1 MIKTIKPSLEEG
13 KNFGMSHP
21 NGVLFAR
28 LRAFRI
34 LCPPMGV
41 GFSFSAAKICFYFDK
56 NKFSGEKVTY
66 LYLLIHNI

>member
-21 NGVLFAR
+21 NGVLVPAYGRFGFSAR
-28 LRAFRI
+28 LRASDF
-34 LCPPMGV
+34 L
-41 GFSFSAAKICFYFDK
+41 FSAAKICLYFDK

-66 LYLLIHNI
+66 LVTYT